1 MSQQPR
7 RTARTTRSTKDTE
20 NANARPSS
28 RLITRTKPTSTT
40 TAPTKG
46 TSSTAVTR
54 AKTVLTNAKPDATAP
69 AKRKRAALGE
79 IAAPSNQS
87 QKEKPMSKRTTKDK
101 PKEKFDGVVLKRST
115 ITTTTTTSTIR
126 QPLKAVAGG
135 VPQSRKAVISVSDQV
150 QQLEQ
155 IHEDIPVGSDPMAID
170 PPHRVKA
177 EILQTKSLRVVS
189 SRKQLKPIGEVDE
202 EESKRVVKKRRTS
215 SDLPEEAG
223 IVAHVPP
230 EGIEEDVVAHPKR
243 FATSEADPDGDQWDD
258 LDAED
263 ADDPLM
269 VSEYVDEI
277 FAYLKGVEKTT
288 MPNPNYMEMQKDLAW
303 KMRGIL
309 TDWLIQVHSR
319 FHLLPETLFLCVNII
334 DRFLSA
340 RVVSLVKLQLVG
352 ITCMFIAAK
361 VEEIIS
367 PSASNFLYC
376 ADSSY
381 SETEILQAERYI
393 LKTLDWNL
401 SYPNPIHFLRR
412 ISKADQYNVQTRT
425 IAKYLMEIQCLEWRL
440 ISAPPSV
447 LAAASVWLARLIL
460 GREGWTPNLAHYSSY
475 PESALIPTANIMLNY
490 ILKEPRHE
498 SFYKKYASKKFLK
511 VSAYVREWALERW
524 PQGGPVLLLE
534 ELPILKEEIRQAR
547 AKEIAEGGVVE
558 EL

>member
-1 MSQQPR
+1 
-7 RTARTTRSTKDTE
+7 
-20 NANARPSS
+20 
-28 RLITRTKPTSTT
+28 
-40 TAPTKG
+40 
-46 TSSTAVTR
+46 
-54 AKTVLTNAKPDATAP
+54 
-69 AKRKRAALGE
+69 
-79 IAAPSNQS
+79 
-87 QKEKPMSKRTTKDK
+87 MSKRTTKDK
-101 PKEKFDGVVLKRST
+101 PKEKFDGVVLKKST
-115 ITTTTTTSTIR
+115 VTTTTTSTIR
-126 QPLKAVAGG
+126 QPLKAVTGG
-135 VPQSRKAVISVSDQV
+135 AHQSRRAVISVSEQV

-155 IHEDIPVGSDPMAID
+155 IQEDIPAGSDPMAID
-170 PPHRVKA
+170 IPHRTKA
-177 EILQTKSLRVVS
+177 EILETKSLRVVS
-189 SRKQLKPIGEVDE
+189 SRKQLKPVDVVDE
-202 EESKRVVKKRRTS
+202 EESRRVVKKRRTS
-215 SDLPEEAG
+215 SDLPEEAQ
-223 IVAHVPP
+223 IVAHIPP
-230 EGIEEDVVAHPKR
+230 EVEDPVAHPKR
-243 FATSEADPDGDQWDD
+243 STTPEADPDGDQWDD

-269 VSEYVDEI
+269 VSDYVTEI
-277 FAYLKGVEKTT
+277 FAYLKEVEVSGLSTIPFYHLSQVFQKTT

-319 FHLLPETLFLCVNII
+319 FRLLPETLFLCINII

-381 SETEILQAERYI
+381 SENEILQAERYV

-440 ISAPPSV
+440 ISATPSV

-460 GREGWTPNLAHYSSY
+460 GREDWVRL
-475 PESALIPTANIMLNY
+475 
-490 ILKEPRHE
+490 
-498 SFYKKYASKKFLK
+498 
-511 VSAYVREWALERW
+511 VSVI
-524 PQGGPVLLLE
+524 PVLHY
-534 ELPILKEEIRQAR
+534 
-547 AKEIAEGGVVE
+547 
-558 EL
+558 

>member
-1 MSQQPR
+1 M
-7 RTARTTRSTKDTE
+7 
-20 NANARPSS
+20 N
-28 RLITRTKPTSTT
+28 
-40 TAPTKG
+40 
-46 TSSTAVTR
+46 
-54 AKTVLTNAKPDATAP
+54 
-69 AKRKRAALGE
+69 
-79 IAAPSNQS
+79 
-87 QKEKPMSKRTTKDK
+87 KRTTKDK
-101 PKEKFDGVVLKRST
+101 PKEKFDGVVVKKST
-115 ITTTTTTSTIR
+115 VTTTTTSTIR
-126 QPLKAVAGG
+126 QPLKAVTGA
-135 VPQSRKAVISVSDQV
+135 VPQSRKAIISVSEQV
-150 QQLEQ
+150 QQLEK
-155 IHEDIPVGSDPMAID
+155 IHEGIPAGGDAMAID

-177 EILQTKSLRVVS
+177 EILETKSLRVVS
-189 SRKQLKPIGEVDE
+189 SRKQLKPVDEVDE
-202 EESKRVVKKRRTS
+202 EESRRVVKKRRTS
-215 SDLPEEAG
+215 SDLPEEAEV
-223 IVAHVPP
+223 VAHVPGGP
-230 EGIEEDVVAHPKR
+230 EEVPVAHSKR
-243 FATSEADPDGDQWDD
+243 STTPEADPDGDQWDD

-277 FAYLKGVEKTT
+277 FTYLKEVEVSKPFDNVPPVPHPFSQKAT

-319 FHLLPETLFLCVNII
+319 FRLLPETLFLCVNII

-367 PSASNFLYC
+367 PSARNFLYC

-381 SETEILQAERYI
+381 SETEILQAERYV

-460 GREGWTPNLAHYSSY
+460 GREDWVGPVPMTCSPRLNFSQTPNLAHYSSY

-490 ILKEPRHE
+490 ILKEPKHE

-511 VSAYVREWALERW
+511 VSCLRRPLFPPYLVPRSAHMCGSGRW
-524 PQGGPVLLLE
+524 SGG
-534 ELPILKEEIRQAR
+534 R
-547 AKEIAEGGVVE
+547 IADP
-558 EL
+558 LCSQKTSPP

>member
-1 MSQQPR
+1 MSSNLVQPR
-7 RTARTTRSTKDTE
+7 RTARTTRSAKDAE

-28 RLITRTKPTSTT
+28 RLITRPKPTSTT
-40 TAPTKG
+40 TVPNKA
-46 TSSTAVTR
+46 STTVTTR
-54 AKTVLTNAKPDATAP
+54 AKTVLTDAKPDAAAP
-69 AKRKRAALGE
+69 TKRKRAALGE
-79 IAAPSNQS
+79 IAGPSNQN

-101 PKEKFDGVVLKRST
+101 PKEKFDGVVVKKST
-115 ITTTTTTSTIR
+115 VTTTTTSTIR
-126 QPLKAVAGG
+126 QPLKAVTGT
-135 VPQSRKAVISVSDQV
+135 VPQSRKAIISVSEQV
-150 QQLEQ
+150 QQLEK
-155 IHEDIPVGSDPMAID
+155 IHESIPVGSDAMAID

-177 EILQTKSLRVVS
+177 EILETKSLRVVS
-189 SRKQLKPIGEVDE
+189 SRKQLKPVDEVDE
-202 EESKRVVKKRRTS
+202 EESRRVVKKRRTS
-215 SDLPEEAG
+215 SDLPEEAEV
-223 IVAHVPP
+223 VAHVP
-230 EGIEEDVVAHPKR
+230 EEAEEVPVAHPKR
-243 FATSEADPDGDQWDD
+243 STTPEADPDGDQWDD

-263 ADDPLM
+263 AEDPLM
-269 VSEYVDEI
+269 VSEYVNEI
-277 FAYLKGVEKTT
+277 FTYLKEVEKAT

-319 FHLLPETLFLCVNII
+319 FRLLPETLFLCVNII

-367 PSASNFLYC
+367 PSARNFLYC

-381 SETEILQAERYI
+381 SETEILQAERYV

-460 GREGWTPNLAHYSSY
+460 GREDWTPNLAHYSSY

-490 ILKEPRHE
+490 ILKEPKHE

-524 PQGGPVLLLE
+524 PDSGPALLSE
-534 ELPILKEEIRQAR
+534 DLPALKEEIRQAK
-547 AKEIAEGGVVE
+547 AKEVAEGVIVE